1 MKFAVIEYSSKTGM
15 VWRHRDDY
23 PNYLA
28 DPDKEMDP
36 TSFGC
41 YVSALKGEHIPLTGL
56 ILGPVNQVSRAA
68 QLWRKVVKRVT
79 GNWPQSYALDY
90 LKGLDAVLVVHQISD
105 GHEVT
110 AFTKRLKQTFPQ
122 LVIMG
127 VPTQPYG
134 LLEQHWQQNEGWLQ
148 DFKEF
153 AGACDVFISIVAD
166 TVPLWQQLLH
176 KPVVYLP
183 QPYPV
188 DFASKYYQEAV
199 KKQKVIYVAGV
210 LSRPTIERG
219 FIVAAKLQQRF
230 PEYSI
235 QCVSEDDTPIQPLA
249 GSRST
254 RVPFAQWQEHLAY
267 LSRVALVINT
277 DHTFTRGRVQVD
289 CAAVGTPSIGA
300 NSDGQRDLFPD
311 LPATVNTS
319 VAQLVEQCAE
329 LLEDPAWYGAV
340 VARARQRLQP
350 YDYPTSA
357 QRLTALVAK
366 YL

>member
-1 MKFAVIEYSSKTGM
+1 MKFAVIEYSSKTGT
-15 VWRHRDDY
+15 VWRHRDDH

-56 ILGPVNQVSRAA
+56 ILGPVNHVSRAA
-68 QLWRKVVKRVT
+68 QLWRKVVKRLT

-90 LKGLDAVLVVHQISD
+90 LKGLNVVLVAHQISD

-110 AFTKRLKQTFPQ
+110 AFTKRLKREFPR
-122 LVIMG
+122 VMIMG

-134 LLEQHWQQNEGWLQ
+134 LLEQYWRNDEKWLR

-166 TVPLWQQLLH
+166 TVPLWQQLLQ

-188 DFASKYYQEAV
+188 EFASQHSLPTE

-210 LSRPTIERG
+210 LSRPSIEHG
-219 FIVAAKLQQRF
+219 FLVAAQLQQRF
-230 PEYSI
+230 PDYVI
-235 QCVSEDDTPIQPLA
+235 QYVSEDDAPVQALVTA
-249 GSRST
+249 RSEK
-254 RVPFAQWQEHLAY
+254 VPFAQWQEHLTY
-267 LSRVALVINT
+267 LSQVALVINT

-311 LPATVNTS
+311 LPATVDTS
-319 VAQLVEQCAE
+319 VAELVEQGVE
-329 LLEDPAWYGAV
+329 LLEDPDWYNAV
-340 VARARQRLQP
+340 VARARERLQP
-350 YDYPTSA
+350 YDYSTCA
-357 QRLTALVAK
+357 QRLIALVAAN
-366 YL
+366 L

>member
-15 VWRHRDDY
+15 VWRHRDEH

-28 DPDKEMDP
+28 DPDTEMDP

-41 YVSALKGEHIPLTGL
+41 YVSALRGEHIPLTGL
-56 ILGPVNQVSRAA
+56 ITGPVNQVPRAA
-68 QLWRKVVKRVT
+68 QLWRKVHKRLT
-79 GNWPQSYALDY
+79 GSWPQSYSLDY

-110 AFTKRLKQTFPQ
+110 AFTKRLKQEFPQ
-122 LVIMG
+122 LVVMG

-134 LLEQHWQQNEGWLQ
+134 LLEQHWQKDEKWLK

-153 AGACDVFISIVAD
+153 ATACDVFISIVAD
-166 TVPLWQQLLH
+166 TVPLWQQLIQ
-176 KPVVYLP
+176 KRVVYLP

-188 DFASKYYQEAV
+188 EFASQSYQDVA

-210 LSRPTIERG
+210 LSRPVIERG
-219 FIVAAKLQQRF
+219 FLVAVKLQQRF
-230 PEYSI
+230 PAYTI
-235 QCVSEDDTPIQPLA
+235 QYVAEDTTPIPALT
-249 GSRST
+249 GFRT
-254 RVPFAQWQEHLAY
+254 EKVPFAQWREHLKY
-267 LSRVALVINT
+267 LSQVALVVNT

-311 LPATVNTS
+311 LPATAETS
-319 VAQLVEQCAE
+319 VAELVEQGVE
-329 LLEDPAWYGAV
+329 LLEDPDWYSV
-340 VARARQRLQP
+340 VVTRARERLQP
-350 YDYPTSA
+350 YDYATSA
-357 QRLTALVAK
+357 QRLNNLVAE